1 MKIAVSLNFKSDKTL
16 KIKSNKTSAMY
27 SMIGAFCLTCLL
39 IYGCEMPKS
48 SLDKPKPTEFF
59 VDQSLENSN
68 MITSSTTVET
78 IKSMR
83 KLTETEPNLTSIYQA
98 ANTTQN
104 KIKVLVDLIAKL
116 RFDII
121 EASGGIYSLAASEK
135 KWSELGYSKIT
146 ITNENEL
153 DGVPVD
159 CNNTNAPKTILL
171 DKKKGE
177 NLKVEIIKANTE
189 LVKVIEN
196 LIKELEPAEAI
207 KFEKLI
213 EPLKKEIVLKVPN
226 EYGWRKAGFD
236 SWSSSMFNNST
247 VASSLLLL
255 RKFEH
260 DAINSVAQVVNLLQS
275 NMGEKVLFYDK
286 FDIYA
291 QPKKGHI
298 LLGETFE
305 AEIALGAYT
314 SQSEFSVSV
323 NGSNVAVDNAKAN
336 YKFKPTT
343 IGNQRYA
350 VTINIKNPLTGKIE
364 TVKKEFE
371 YEVISPVK

>member
-1 MKIAVSLNFKSDKTL
+1 
-16 KIKSNKTSAMY
+16 
-27 SMIGAFCLTCLL
+27 
-39 IYGCEMPKS
+39 
-48 SLDKPKPTEFF
+48 
-59 VDQSLENSN
+59 
-68 MITSSTTVET
+68 
-78 IKSMR
+78 MR

-98 ANTTQN
+98 ANTTQY
-104 KIKVLVDLIAKL
+104 KIKILVDLIAKL

-177 NLKVEIIKANTE
+177 NLKVEIINANTE

-247 VASSLLLL
+247 VASSLLML
-255 RKFEH
+255 RKFEN

-343 IGNQRYA
+343 TGTQRYA

-364 TVKKEFE
+364 TAKKEFE
-371 YEVISPVK
+371 